1 MSEACRRCQRRQS
14 SASVLPAAR
23 RLPIWRRVWL
33 RKAEQRCTH
42 APEGRRPGAP
52 RCHES
57 PVFRA
62 FLPFCFICVQ
72 AKINGDHR
80 KQIDGCCRS
89 ATDMET
95 WLHTNLINTL
105 FTFARLKTHYSC
117 LSMCLCVCVC
127 AAGLILLSASVLLRV
142 NASAQSLRN
151 RIPPVLQ
158 TQTHTHSHTQIHTH
172 AQTHTKTG
180 WYKNTQAGRMHGR
193 TQAHVS
199 QLFQDEWCGR
209 RRANRR
215 AAHELGCGERMGKIK
230 K

>member
-23 RLPIWRRVWL
+23 RSSIWRRGWL
-33 RKAEQRCTH
+33 RKAEQRCAH
-42 APEGRRPGAP
+42 NPEGRRPGAP

-57 PVFRA
+57 PVFWGVAALLFHLRSGKDQRRSPQTNRWLLSIGYRHGDMIA
-62 FLPFCFICVQ
+62 HKPYKYFIYICTIKNALLVLE
-72 AKINGDHR
+72 HVF
-80 KQIDGCCRS
+80 
-89 ATDMET
+89 M
-95 WLHTNLINTL
+95 
-105 FTFARLKTHYSC
+105 
-117 LSMCLCVCVC
+117 CVC

-180 WYKNTQAGRMHGR
+180 
-193 TQAHVS
+193 
-199 QLFQDEWCGR
+199 
-209 RRANRR
+209 
-215 AAHELGCGERMGKIK
+215 
-230 K
+230 